1 MDTNGMQIVTEE
13 TVRNNNKQTNMDTNG
28 MQIVTEETVR
38 NKLMNLNVDNYCHK
52 FQTTYTRQY

>member
-13 TVRNNNKQTNMDTNG
+13 TVRNN
-28 MQIVTEETVR
+28 
-38 NKLMNLNVDNYCHK
+38 LMNLNVDNYCHK